1 MSIPS
6 GTFAELQTFIL
17 PLSGLPTEPCL
28 SGHVPP
34 WPSVAS
40 TATSS
45 FLSSEEIA
53 TIHVQTCQGSNQR
66 MKDHRRVRSPR
77 FVVPNNEQA
86 VLSIGAEKLKGT
98 LRTLSLTGGTIRL
111 DRRFASGT
119 FADIGIQTASGTF
132 SAAIELLPMASGNA
146 QAFRFIAMGPVAR
159 GRLNDG
165 LSKMRAQ
172 GLALKKTPLDQFR
185 SLARRVLSAR
195 SAK

>member
-1 MSIPS
+1 MLRFPR
-6 GTFAELQTFIL
+6 FIL
-17 PLSGLPTEPCL
+17 HLSPLPTTACL
-28 SGHVPP
+28 NGHVLP
-34 WPSVAS
+34 WTSVAS
-40 TATSS
+40 KGTSL
-45 FLSSEEIA
+45 FRSSEEIA
-53 TIHVQTCQGSNQR
+53 TIHLQSCEAGAILR
-66 MKDHRRVRSPR
+66 MKNHRRVRSPR

-86 VLSIGAEKLKGT
+86 VVIIGAEKFKGT
-98 LRTLSLTGGTIRL
+98 LRVLSLTGGTVRL

-172 GLALKKTPLDQFR
+172 GWAQKKTPLDQFR

-195 SAK
+195 LAK